1 MDRKIGRVPMVREGI
16 PSVMESYSYCR
27 FFSPLA
33 VLCAHR
39 ISQPPGAKTMRV
51 PRLMSSANL

>member
-16 PSVMESYSYCR
+16 PVSDGELFLCR
-27 FFSPLA
+27 VSSPLA

-39 ISQPPGAKTMRV
+39 ILQPPGAKTMKV
-51 PRLMSSANL
+51 PRMMSSENL

>member
-1 MDRKIGRVPMVREGI
+1 MVKNGI
-16 PSVMESYSYCR
+16 PGGDRELFLCR

-51 PRLMSSANL
+51 TRMMSSVHL

>member
-1 MDRKIGRVPMVREGI
+1 MDRKIGRVPMVGEGI
-16 PSVMESYSYCR
+16 PVGDGELFLCR
-27 FFSPLA
+27 FSSPLA

-51 PRLMSSANL
+51 PRLMSSENL